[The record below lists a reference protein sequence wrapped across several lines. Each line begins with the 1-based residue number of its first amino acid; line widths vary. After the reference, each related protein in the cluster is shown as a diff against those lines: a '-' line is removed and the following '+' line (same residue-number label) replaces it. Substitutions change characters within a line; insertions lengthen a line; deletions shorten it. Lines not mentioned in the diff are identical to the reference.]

1 MLDCVLLTSVEYLV
15 RAYFNSKE
23 FKFEIGEVE
32 RTIQR
37 RTLMRLLP
45 VLGDS
50 EPSREDQEGEIQD

>member
-1 MLDCVLLTSVEYLV
+1 MLGLV
-15 RAYFNSKE
+15 RDDSRHGQVRSYLNSKE
-23 FKFEIGEVE
+23 FKFEISEVW

-50 EPSREDQEGEIQD
+50 EPSRENQEGKTQD